1 MNKKGQNIFCLTLL
15 LSIWFQVNLSGQG
28 IYDKL
33 SLADFRAHKPFHE
46 EIDINNFDNEL
57 LECAVFF
64 LTNEIRVKKKL
75 PELTYH
81 PSLTKTA
88 RIHSDEM
95 AQRNFFDH
103 TNKHDNKLREPE
115 DRAKIA
121 GIKNPRIAE
130 NIIEGFILEYSS
142 GEKVIATSPGVFLYE
157 KTREQLPARTYLFLA
172 ENLLD
177 LWMHSKGHKANILAK
192 DALELGCGV
201 SLYKMDNFNS
211 MPAVKATQIFQWF
224 EPVQSK

>member
-1 MNKKGQNIFCLTLL
+1 MKKEGKFIFHLTLI
-15 LSIWFQVNLSGQG
+15 LSIYSFANLSGQD
-28 IYDKL
+28 IYKQLTLD
-33 SLADFRAHKPFHE
+33 DFREHKPFHE
-46 EIDINNFDNEL
+46 EIDVNDFDNEL
-57 LECAVFF
+57 LECAIFF

-75 PELTYH
+75 TKLKYH
-81 PSLTKTA
+81 PHLTETA

-95 AQRNFFDH
+95 AKKNFFDH
-103 TNKHDNKLREPE
+103 TNRYNKKLREPE

-121 GIKNPRIAE
+121 GIVNPKIAE

-142 GEKVIATSPGVFLYE
+142 GEKVIATSPGIFLDE
-157 KTREQLPARTYLFLA
+157 KTRDQLPARTYLTLA

-201 SLYKMDNFNS
+201 TLYKMDNFNS